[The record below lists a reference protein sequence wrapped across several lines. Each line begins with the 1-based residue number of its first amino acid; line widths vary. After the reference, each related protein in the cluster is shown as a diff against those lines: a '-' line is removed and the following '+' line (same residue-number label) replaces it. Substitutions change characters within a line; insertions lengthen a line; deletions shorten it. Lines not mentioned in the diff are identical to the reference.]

1 QQSSLGNAA
10 GVSAPVSL
18 MVDTTPP
25 AVNIAK
31 PPNGAT
37 LKSSRPT
44 FEGSAGTA
52 PGDLP
57 SVSLKIYAGK
67 SASGTPAQTLTV
79 IPSGGRWTTGSTGP
93 QLANGEYTALAE
105 QLDSAGNTGTSTST
119 FTVLTNSPTV
129 TLNPSAFAKRGANLF
144 TNASPSFSGSAA
156 IAPEDSK
163 TVTVKVYS
171 GTSTSG
177 SPVQTVEASLAGSS
191 WSAGPMPALSE
202 GTYTVQAEQK
212 SFSLG

>member
-1 QQSSLGNAA
+1 
-10 GVSAPVSL
+10 
-18 MVDTTPP
+18 
-25 AVNIAK
+25 
-31 PPNGAT
+31 
-37 LKSSRPT
+37 
-44 FEGSAGTA
+44 
-52 PGDLP
+52 
-57 SVSLKIYAGK
+57 
-67 SASGTPAQTLTV
+67 
-79 IPSGGRWTTGSTGP
+79 TTGSTGP

-212 SFSLG
+212 SFSLGAQPGVSPSSTFTVDATSPPVAISSPPSGGSTSGESVVVEGSAGTDEGDVAQVMVQLFTGSAITAGQAPAQIRTVTATRGSWSE